1 MSLFASLDSL
11 KNTMVGLKSSS
22 KAKRTSTLSKEIAPC
37 SMYPY
42 TAKDIVNHEYRDM
55 YFTPWS
61 ENVIPIV
68 QGVE

>member
-1 MSLFASLDSL
+1 
-11 KNTMVGLKSSS
+11 
-22 KAKRTSTLSKEIAPC
+22 
-37 SMYPY
+37 MYPY
-42 TAKDIVNHEYRDM
+42 SAKEIVNHEYRDM